1 MLRNNGKEKASMLR
15 ILGTDFIVDFNLSEF
30 RQVDNP
36 SNRIPFDILQ
46 YDQKYDG
53 YLLLFDKDTKNVYQ
67 GPIPTE
73 EMNPDV
79 QRILIPELM
88 QLGWVGRIAHAY
100 TIDKNGQVIDVESNK
115 LPTIKIDS
123 NDFMVDLCRNEFR
136 QTDNPDNRIFLDEL
150 FPIGPGHIGFFF
162 DPRTKN
168 VFRGTMDEKAKG
180 IGVKLI
186 ELPPLAIMDPEGM
199 KRRIREATAQARAD
213 RKKPIV
219 IPKETRPKDQEC
231 FRSRTKRKGR
241 GI

>member
-1 MLRNNGKEKASMLR
+1 MLR
-15 ILGTDFIVDFNLSEF
+15 ILGTDFVVDFDSSEF
-30 RQVDNP
+30 RQVDDP
-36 SNRIPFDILQ
+36 SNKIDFHNLE
-46 YDQKYDG
+46 YDKAYDG
-53 YLLLFDKDTKNVYQ
+53 YPLFFDKHTKNVYQ
-67 GPIPTE
+67 GPIPPDG
-73 EMNPDV
+73 MYPDV
-79 QRILIPELM
+79 ERVLIPELL
-88 QLGWVGRIAHAY
+88 QLGWADRIAHACV
-100 TIDKNGQVIDVESNK
+100 IDRNGQVIDVESNR

-123 NDFMVDLCRNEFR
+123 ADFIVDMRRNEFR
-136 QTDNPDNRIFLDEL
+136 QADRPDNRISLDEL
-150 FPIGPGHIGFFF
+150 FPVGPRHIGFFF

-168 VFRGTMDEKAKG
+168 VFKGTMDEKASR

-219 IPKETRPKDQEC
+219 IPKETRPKGQEF